1 MKSDRTPIAAA
12 IASLIVLASVNQKFS
27 ALGIPRMSQHPSLLV
42 LDIALVVC
50 PASSSNFTACSLG
63 GEFGHLRPVTIALPL

>member
-1 MKSDRTPIAAA
+1 
-12 IASLIVLASVNQKFS
+12 
-27 ALGIPRMSQHPSLLV
+27 MSQHPSLLV